1 MLIFDIFDYAKK
13 LQRAGLTEEQAS
25 VHVEALRTLVEHDL
39 ATKQDIE
46 NVRRDIAELRKE
58 TQQNIEFLR
67 KETQQSIESLRKETQ
82 QGIESLRKETQQGI
96 ESLRKET
103 DVKLAE
109 LNVSLVKEIATAKAE
124 TIKWVAGMLV
134 AQGAVVATLVKLL

>member
-1 MLIFDIFDYAKK
+1 MLIFDTFDYAKK

-25 VHVEALRTLVEHDL
+25 VHVDALRTLIEHDL
-39 ATKQDIE
+39 ATKQDIA
-46 NVRRDIAELRKE
+46 NVQRDIAELRKE
-58 TQQNIEFLR
+58 TQQ
-67 KETQQSIESLRKETQ
+67 S
-82 QGIESLRKETQQGI
+82 IESLRKETQQGI

>member
-1 MLIFDIFDYAKK
+1 MLIFDTFDYAKK

-25 VHVEALRTLVEHDL
+25 VHVEALRTLIEHDL
-39 ATKQDIE
+39 ATKQDIA
-46 NVRRDIAELRKE
+46 NVQRDIAEVYKEIENLRKE
-58 TQQNIEFLR
+58 TH
-67 KETQQSIESLRKETQ
+67 
-82 QGIESLRKETQQGI
+82 QGIEYLRKETQQGI

-124 TIKWVAGMLV
+124 KIKWVAGKLV
-134 AQGAVVATLVKLL
+134 AHRTVVATLVKLL

>member
-1 MLIFDIFDYAKK
+1 MLIFDTFDYAKK

-25 VHVEALRTLVEHDL
+25 VHVEALRTLIEHDL
-39 ATKQDIE
+39 ATKQDIA
-46 NVRRDIAELRKE
+46 NVQRDIAELRKE
-58 TQQNIEFLR
+58 TQQ
-67 KETQQSIESLRKETQ
+67 S
-82 QGIESLRKETQQGI
+82 IESLRKETQQGI

-134 AQGAVVATLVKLL
+134 AQGAVFATLVKLL

>member
-1 MLIFDIFDYAKK
+1 MFIFDTFDYAKK

-39 ATKQDIE
+39 ATKQDIA
-46 NVRRDIAELRKE
+46 NVQRDIAE
-58 TQQNIEFLR
+58 LR

-82 QGIESLRKETQQGI
+82 QSIESLRKETQQGI

-134 AQGAVVATLVKLL
+134 AQGAVVATLVKIL

>member
-1 MLIFDIFDYAKK
+1 MLIFDTFDYAKK

-39 ATKQDIE
+39 ATKQDIA
-46 NVRRDIAELRKE
+46 NVQRDIAELRKE
-58 TQQNIEFLR
+58 TR
-67 KETQQSIESLRKETQ
+67 QSIESLRKETQ
-82 QGIESLRKETQQGI
+82 QSIESLRKETQQGI

>member
-1 MLIFDIFDYAKK
+1 MLIFDTFDYAKK

-39 ATKQDIE
+39 ATKQDIA
-46 NVRRDIAELRKE
+46 NVQRDIAE
-58 TQQNIEFLR
+58 LR

-82 QGIESLRKETQQGI
+82 QSIESLRKETQQGI

>member
-1 MLIFDIFDYAKK
+1 MLIFDTFDYAKK

-39 ATKQDIE
+39 ATKQDIA
-46 NVRRDIAELRKE
+46 NVQRDIAELRKE
-58 TQQNIEFLR
+58 TQQNIESLR
-67 KETQQSIESLRKETQ
+67 KETQQSIEC
-82 QGIESLRKETQQGI
+82 LRKETQQGI

>member
-1 MLIFDIFDYAKK
+1 MLIFDTFDYAKK

-39 ATKQDIE
+39 ATKQDIA
-46 NVRRDIAELRKE
+46 NVQRDIAE
-58 TQQNIEFLR
+58 LR

-82 QGIESLRKETQQGI
+82 QSIESLRKETQQGI

-124 TIKWVAGMLV
+124 TINWVAGMLV

>member
-1 MLIFDIFDYAKK
+1 MLIFDTFDYAKK

-39 ATKQDIE
+39 ATKQDIA
-46 NVRRDIAELRKE
+46 NVQRDIAELRKE
-58 TQQNIEFLR
+58 TQQ
-67 KETQQSIESLRKETQ
+67 S
-82 QGIESLRKETQQGI
+82 IESLRKETQQGI

>member
-1 MLIFDIFDYAKK
+1 MLIFDTFDYAKK

-39 ATKQDIE
+39 ATKQDIA
-46 NVRRDIAELRKE
+46 NVQRDIAELRKE
-58 TQQNIEFLR
+58 TQQNIESLR
-67 KETQQSIESLRKETQ
+67 KETQQS
-82 QGIESLRKETQQGI
+82 IESLRKETQQGI

-134 AQGAVVATLVKLL
+134 AQGAVVATLVKIL

>member
-1 MLIFDIFDYAKK
+1 MLIFDTFDYAKK

-39 ATKQDIE
+39 ATKQDIA
-46 NVRRDIAELRKE
+46 NVQRDIAELRKE
-58 TQQNIEFLR
+58 TQQNIESLR
-67 KETQQSIESLRKETQ
+67 KETQQS
-82 QGIESLRKETQQGI
+82 IESLRKETQQGI

>member
-1 MLIFDIFDYAKK
+1 MLIFDTFDYAKK

-39 ATKQDIE
+39 ATKQDID
-46 NVRRDIAELRKE
+46 NVQRDVAELRKE
-58 TQQNIEFLR
+58 TQP
-67 KETQQSIESLRKETQ
+67 
-82 QGIESLRKETQQGI
+82 GIESLPK
-96 ESLRKET
+96 KT

-109 LNVSLVKEIATAKAE
+109 LNVSLVKEIAIAKAE

>member
-1 MLIFDIFDYAKK
+1 MLIFDTFDYAKK

-25 VHVEALRTLVEHDL
+25 VHVEALRTLIEHDL
-39 ATKQDIE
+39 ATKQDIA
-46 NVRRDIAELRKE
+46 NVQRDIAEVYKE
-58 TQQNIEFLR
+58 IEN
-67 KETQQSIESLRKETQ
+67 LRKETQ

-103 DVKLAE
+103 DVKLVE
-109 LNVSLVKEIATAKAE
+109 LNVSLVKEIATALAE
-124 TIKWVAGMLV
+124 TIKWVAEMMV

>member
-1 MLIFDIFDYAKK
+1 MLIFDTFDYAKK

-39 ATKQDIE
+39 ATKQDIA
-46 NVRRDIAELRKE
+46 NVQRDIAELRKE
-58 TQQNIEFLR
+58 TQQN
-67 KETQQSIESLRKETQ
+67 
-82 QGIESLRKETQQGI
+82 IESLRKETQQGI

>member
-1 MLIFDIFDYAKK
+1 MLIFDTFDYAKK

-39 ATKQDIE
+39 ATKQDIA
-46 NVRRDIAELRKE
+46 NVQRDIAELRKE
-58 TQQNIEFLR
+58 TQQG
-67 KETQQSIESLRKETQ
+67 IESLRKETQ
-82 QGIESLRKETQQGI
+82 QSIESLRKETQQGI

>member
-1 MLIFDIFDYAKK
+1 MLIFDTFDYAKK

-39 ATKQDIE
+39 ATKQDIA
-46 NVRRDIAELRKE
+46 NVQRDIAE
-58 TQQNIEFLR
+58 LR

-82 QGIESLRKETQQGI
+82 QSIESLRKETQQGI

-134 AQGAVVATLVKLL
+134 AQGVVVATLVKLL

>member
-1 MLIFDIFDYAKK
+1 MLIFDTFDYAKK

-39 ATKQDIE
+39 ATKQDIA
-46 NVRRDIAELRKE
+46 NVQRDIAE
-58 TQQNIEFLR
+58 LR

>member
-1 MLIFDIFDYAKK
+1 MLIFDTFDYAKK

-39 ATKQDIE
+39 ATKQDIA
-46 NVRRDIAELRKE
+46 NVQRDIAE
-58 TQQNIEFLR
+58 
-67 KETQQSIESLRKETQ
+67 
-82 QGIESLRKETQQGI
+82 LRKETQQGI

>member
-1 MLIFDIFDYAKK
+1 M
-13 LQRAGLTEEQAS
+13 
-25 VHVEALRTLVEHDL
+25 HVEALRTLIEHDL
-39 ATKQDIE
+39 ATKQDIA
-46 NVRRDIAELRKE
+46 NMQRDIAE
-58 TQQNIEFLR
+58 
-67 KETQQSIESLRKETQ
+67 
-82 QGIESLRKETQQGI
+82 LRKETQQGI

>member
-1 MLIFDIFDYAKK
+1 MLIFDTFDYAKK

-39 ATKQDIE
+39 ATKQDIA
-46 NVRRDIAELRKE
+46 NVQRDIAE
-58 TQQNIEFLR
+58 LR

-82 QGIESLRKETQQGI
+82 QSIESLRKETQQGI

-134 AQGAVVATLVKLL
+134 AQGAVVAKLVKLL

>member
-1 MLIFDIFDYAKK
+1 MLIFDTFDYAKK

-39 ATKQDIE
+39 ATKQDIAH
-46 NVRRDIAELRKE
+46 VQRDIAELRKE
-58 TQQNIEFLR
+58 TQQ
-67 KETQQSIESLRKETQ
+67 S
-82 QGIESLRKETQQGI
+82 IESLRKETQQGI

>member
-1 MLIFDIFDYAKK
+1 MLIFDTFNYTKK
-13 LQRAGLTEEQAS
+13 LQHAGLTEEQAS
-25 VHVEALRTLVEHDL
+25 VHVEALRTLIEHNL
-39 ATKQDIE
+39 ATKQDIAS
-46 NVRRDIAELRKE
+46 VQRDIADIHKEIETLRKV
-58 TQQNIEFLR
+58 
-67 KETQQSIESLRKETQ
+67 
-82 QGIESLRKETQQGI
+82 TQQGI

-109 LNVSLVKEIATAKAE
+109 LNISLVKEIATAKAE

>member
-1 MLIFDIFDYAKK
+1 MLIFDTFDYAKK

-39 ATKQDIE
+39 ATKQDIA
-46 NVRRDIAELRKE
+46 NVQRDIAE
-58 TQQNIEFLR
+58 LR

-82 QGIESLRKETQQGI
+82 QSI

>member
-1 MLIFDIFDYAKK
+1 MLIFDYAKK
-13 LQRAGLTEEQAS
+13 LQRAGLKEEQAS
-25 VHVEALRTLVEHDL
+25 VHVEALRALIEHDL
-39 ATKQDIE
+39 ATKQDIA
-46 NVRRDIAELRKE
+46 NVQRDIGE
-58 TQQNIEFLR
+58 
-67 KETQQSIESLRKETQ
+67 LRKETQ
-82 QGIESLRKETQQGI
+82 QGIEF
-96 ESLRKET
+96 LRKET

>member
-1 MLIFDIFDYAKK
+1 MLIFDTFDYAKK

-39 ATKQDIE
+39 ATKQDIA
-46 NVRRDIAELRKE
+46 NVQRDIAE
-58 TQQNIEFLR
+58 
-67 KETQQSIESLRKETQ
+67 LRKETQ

>member
-1 MLIFDIFDYAKK
+1 MLIFDTFDYAKK

-39 ATKQDIE
+39 ATKQDIA
-46 NVRRDIAELRKE
+46 NVQRDIAE
-58 TQQNIEFLR
+58 LR

-82 QGIESLRKETQQGI
+82 QSIESLRKETRQGI

-109 LNVSLVKEIATAKAE
+109 LKFRWSRKSRQPKPRRSSGSLGCWWLKER
-124 TIKWVAGMLV
+124 
-134 AQGAVVATLVKLL
+134 LLRH